1 LEESPQKASEE
12 VRFRAGPRVRGGGGA
27 IGKGKNSSIMKP
39 YKNKDL
45 IRLVLADV
53 DGTLVTQEKL
63 LTPKTRQVV
72 AKLGEAGIAFAMTSG
87 RPPRGMQTLI
97 RDLNI
102 TTVVAGFNGG
112 VFVIPRLDPIVM
124 RDLPKE
130 AAARA
135 IELIGDHGLIAWLYT
150 DTTWYVQD
158 PVGPHVDRES
168 KTVGFGPEVTS
179 DYSVYLAAAAKIVG
193 VSDDLEAVAECEK
206 KVHEELG
213 DHVSAARSQP
223 YYLDVTHPAA
233 NKGSVVDF
241 LSAVYLIPRTS
252 IATIGDMPNDVLMF
266 NKSGMSIAMGN
277 SSKEVQ
283 AEANFVTDSNEEE
296 GFAHA
301 IERFILH
308 QTGGSIPA

>member
-1 LEESPQKASEE
+1 
-12 VRFRAGPRVRGGGGA
+12 V
-27 IGKGKNSSIMKP
+27 KP
-39 YKNKDL
+39 YKNEGP

-53 DGTLVTQEKL
+53 DGTLVTQDKV
-63 LTPKTRQVV
+63 LTKKTRQAV
-72 AKLGEAGIAFAMTSG
+72 AKLGEAGIAFAITSG

-97 RDLNI
+97 KDLTI

-112 VFVIPRLDPIVM
+112 VFTTPRLDPIVM
-124 RDLPKE
+124 RDLPKD
-130 AAARA
+130 ATARA
-135 IELIGDHGLIAWLYT
+135 IELIGEHGLVAWLYT
-150 DTTWYVQD
+150 DTVWYVQG
-158 PVGPHVDRES
+158 PEGPHVDRES

-179 DYSVYLAAAAKIVG
+179 NYSAYLAQAAKIVG

-206 KVHEELG
+206 KVREELS

-241 LSAVYLIPRTS
+241 LASVYLIPKSS
-252 IATIGDMPNDVLMF
+252 IATLGDMPNDVLMF
-266 NKSGMSIAMGN
+266 KKSGMSIAMGN
-277 SSKEVQ
+277 ASKEVQ

-301 IERFILH
+301 IERFVLH
-308 QTGGSIPA
+308 